1 MRLGIASS
9 PLTCFLFLWILWLP
23 SLHCLKIKKRRVTIS
38 QSTDSGLRSD
48 HHTHEHDRKVGC
60 CHSLLTTEAIHPED
74 VGESV
79 GVWGS
84 TLCRACPVL
93 TPEQVAKKET
103 TAAFDSGMSLQRML
117 NSLLNEEWMLNE
129 ATKQF
134 YMLLGLDGDKFESS
148 LKWYLLGLQRPSF
161 SFMMA
166 LFLDLRLCL
175 FVWLINIKIIRKII
189 HAFRNLCLISDNIF
203 VLKCLAWFIC
213 KHKHGA
219 SLQINIC
226 KETCLQDFYL
236 V

>member
-1 MRLGIASS
+1 MHLGIPSL
-9 PLTCFLFLWILWLP
+9 PLTSFLFLWILWLP

-38 QSTDSGLRSD
+38 KSTDWGLRSD
-48 HHTHEHDRKVGC
+48 PHTHEHDRRVGC
-60 CHSLLTTEAIHPED
+60 CNSLLTTEATYPED

-93 TPEQVAKKET
+93 IPEQVAKKEN

-129 ATKQF
+129 ATKRF
-134 YMLLGLDGDKFESS
+134 YMLFGLDGDKFESS
-148 LKWYLLGLQRPSF
+148 LKWYLLGLQMPSF

-189 HAFRNLCLISDNIF
+189 YAFRNLSY
-203 VLKCLAWFIC
+203 V
-213 KHKHGA
+213 
-219 SLQINIC
+219 
-226 KETCLQDFYL
+226 
-236 V
+236 

>member
-1 MRLGIASS
+1 MHLGIPSL
-9 PLTCFLFLWILWLP
+9 PLTSFLFLWILWLP

-38 QSTDSGLRSD
+38 QSTDWGLRSD
-48 HHTHEHDRKVGC
+48 PHTHEHDRRVGC
-60 CHSLLTTEAIHPED
+60 CNSLLTTEATYPED

-93 TPEQVAKKET
+93 IPEQVAKKEN
-103 TAAFDSGMSLQRML
+103 TAALDSGMSLQRML

-134 YMLLGLDGDKFESS
+134 YMLFGLDGDKFESS
-148 LKWYLLGLQRPSF
+148 LKWYLLGLQMPSF

-189 HAFRNLCLISDNIF
+189 YAFRNLSY
-203 VLKCLAWFIC
+203 V
-213 KHKHGA
+213 
-219 SLQINIC
+219 
-226 KETCLQDFYL
+226 
-236 V
+236 

>member
-1 MRLGIASS
+1 MHLGIPSL
-9 PLTCFLFLWILWLP
+9 PLTSFLFLWILWLP

-38 QSTDSGLRSD
+38 QSTDWGLRSD
-48 HHTHEHDRKVGC
+48 PHTHEHDRRVGC
-60 CHSLLTTEAIHPED
+60 CNSLLTTEATYPED

-93 TPEQVAKKET
+93 ILEQVAKKEN

-129 ATKQF
+129 ATKRF
-134 YMLLGLDGDKFESS
+134 YMLFGLDGDKFESS
-148 LKWYLLGLQRPSF
+148 LKWYLLGLQMPSF

-189 HAFRNLCLISDNIF
+189 YAFRNLSY
-203 VLKCLAWFIC
+203 V
-213 KHKHGA
+213 
-219 SLQINIC
+219 
-226 KETCLQDFYL
+226 
-236 V
+236 

>member
-1 MRLGIASS
+1 MHLGIPSL
-9 PLTCFLFLWILWLP
+9 PLTSFLFLWILWLP

-38 QSTDSGLRSD
+38 QSTDWGLRSD
-48 HHTHEHDRKVGC
+48 PHTHEHDRRVGGC
-60 CHSLLTTEAIHPED
+60 NSLLTTEATYPED

-93 TPEQVAKKET
+93 IPEQVAKKEN

-129 ATKQF
+129 ATKRF
-134 YMLLGLDGDKFESS
+134 YMLFGLDGDQFESS
-148 LKWYLLGLQRPSF
+148 LKWYLLGLQMPSF

-189 HAFRNLCLISDNIF
+189 YAFRNLSY
-203 VLKCLAWFIC
+203 V
-213 KHKHGA
+213 
-219 SLQINIC
+219 
-226 KETCLQDFYL
+226 
-236 V
+236 

>member
-1 MRLGIASS
+1 MHLGIPSL
-9 PLTCFLFLWILWLP
+9 PLTSFLFLWILWLP

-38 QSTDSGLRSD
+38 QSTDWGLRSD
-48 HHTHEHDRKVGC
+48 PHTHEHDRRVGC
-60 CHSLLTTEAIHPED
+60 CNSLLTTEATYPED

-93 TPEQVAKKET
+93 IPEQVAKKEN

-129 ATKQF
+129 ATKRF
-134 YMLLGLDGDKFESS
+134 YMLFGLDGDKFESS
-148 LKWYLLGLQRPSF
+148 LKWYLLGLQMPSF

-189 HAFRNLCLISDNIF
+189 YAFRNLSY
-203 VLKCLAWFIC
+203 V
-213 KHKHGA
+213 
-219 SLQINIC
+219 
-226 KETCLQDFYL
+226 
-236 V
+236 